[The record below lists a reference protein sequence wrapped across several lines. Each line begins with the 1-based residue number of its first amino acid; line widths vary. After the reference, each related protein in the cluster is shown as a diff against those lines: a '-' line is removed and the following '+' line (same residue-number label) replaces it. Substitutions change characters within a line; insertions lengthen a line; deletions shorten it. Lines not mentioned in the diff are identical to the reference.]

1 MGKSSTSVK
10 IVGKN
15 GSYMYEK
22 DFVSSSFKICNRGV
36 FLKPYNPCNLC
47 ENIFSNF
54 SNVYIVKNEVK
65 LRLI

>member
-1 MGKSSTSVK
+1 
-10 IVGKN
+10 
-15 GSYMYEK
+15 MYEK